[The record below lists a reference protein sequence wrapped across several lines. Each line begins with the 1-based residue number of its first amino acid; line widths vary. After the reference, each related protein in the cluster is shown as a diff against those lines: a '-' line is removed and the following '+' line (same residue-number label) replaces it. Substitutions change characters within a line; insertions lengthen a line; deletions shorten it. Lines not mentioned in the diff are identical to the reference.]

1 MENKLVNKRNE
12 LIKLAQENTDDVNMI
27 IYVFA
32 INKKFDS
39 LLKKLDDKI
48 VKTNVNS
55 IVKKGYLTSVEHFYQ
70 VLYHFINYISTKFWF
85 VSNHKNYIVE
95 KIINTNEAKE
105 VLFHKEY
112 IHDNN
117 TIPYYKYHFNR
128 AIVSNFYRFL
138 RTIPISEEIYTFLK
152 KHEINLENFTL
163 NNENDINTL
172 FNVLRLI
179 CICNNHNF
187 GLLYIF
193 DYKYNP
199 KGIHHISG
207 NFEGLIDRVND
218 NEEIYLRIIDS

>member
-1 MENKLVNKRNE
+1 MKNELVNKRNE
-12 LIKLAQENTDDVNMI
+12 LIRLSKENTDDINMV

-32 INKKFDS
+32 INKKLDF

-70 VLYHFINYISTKFWF
+70 VLYHFINYINTRFWF
-85 VSNHKNYIVE
+85 VSKHKNYMIE
-95 KIINTNEAKE
+95 QIINTKE
-105 VLFHKEY
+105 VEDVLFHKEY

-138 RTIPISEEIYTFLK
+138 KTIPITEEIYTFLK
-152 KHEINLENFTL
+152 RHNIDLESISLDNKK
-163 NNENDINTL
+163 DINSL
-172 FNVLRLI
+172 FNILRLI
-179 CICNNHNF
+179 CICNNHDF